1 MQRSTG
7 KLSGTLRTLL
17 ALALITILPV
27 LTHGQS
33 VSGDLIG
40 TIADQQGAVIPNAKV
55 SATNVETGVTATTTT
70 NSAGSYRF
78 PNLLVGKYD
87 INVAAPNFKTA
98 SLKAFLIELNKTAT
112 ANVVLTPGEVSTV
125 VEVTAEAPVLDT
137 STPQLQNTY
146 EIRQMQNMPLAA
158 VGATGSGV
166 LNLSL
171 LNAGV
176 ASSGGLGAGTG
187 PSVSGQRPRNNNF
200 SIEGVDNNNRTVT
213 GPLVAVPNDAVEN
226 LTVLQ
231 NQFSPE
237 FGHSTGAQFNTVVI
251 SGTNKFN
258 GRVYEYFQNRNLN
271 AVDVRNSSLKEN
283 PRYDFNRLGGQL
295 GGPIIKNKLFF
306 FSNYEYNPLGQAS
319 NPGALTAP
327 TAAGMAAINSASG
340 LSATNKA
347 VFMKYV
353 PVANGPF
360 VQNITV
366 AGVTVPVGELNI
378 TSPSYVNTYFSTNS
392 VDYNLSPS
400 DQIRGRYLYDKS
412 DSINNAADL
421 APFYTPFPNRFH
433 LIAVNEYHTFSSTLQ
448 NEFRFGFNRF
458 AQLLPVGPQSYPGL
472 DAFPN
477 IELDELG
484 INIGPD
490 LNAPQRTIQNTYQL
504 VDNVSWTKGAHQWK
518 FGYDGRRVI
527 SPQQF
532 TQRSRGDYEY

>member
-7 KLSGTLRTLL
+7 KLSGTIRTLL
-17 ALALITILPV
+17 ALALIFPII
-27 LTHGQS
+27 THGQS

-251 SGTNKFN
+251 SGTNKFH

-306 FSNYEYNPLGQAS
+306 FSNYEYNP
-319 NPGALTAP
+319 
-327 TAAGMAAINSASG
+327 
-340 LSATNKA
+340 
-347 VFMKYV
+347 
-353 PVANGPF
+353 
-360 VQNITV
+360 
-366 AGVTVPVGELNI
+366 
-378 TSPSYVNTYFSTNS
+378 
-392 VDYNLSPS
+392 
-400 DQIRGRYLYDKS
+400 
-412 DSINNAADL
+412 
-421 APFYTPFPNRFH
+421 
-433 LIAVNEYHTFSSTLQ
+433 
-448 NEFRFGFNRF
+448 
-458 AQLLPVGPQSYPGL
+458 
-472 DAFPN
+472 
-477 IELDELG
+477 
-484 INIGPD
+484 
-490 LNAPQRTIQNTYQL
+490 
-504 VDNVSWTKGAHQWK
+504 W
-518 FGYDGRRVI
+518 GRRAIQVR
-527 SPQQF
+527 SPRRLRRAWRRSIPLQDCR
-532 TQRSRGDYEY
+532 QRIRPFS